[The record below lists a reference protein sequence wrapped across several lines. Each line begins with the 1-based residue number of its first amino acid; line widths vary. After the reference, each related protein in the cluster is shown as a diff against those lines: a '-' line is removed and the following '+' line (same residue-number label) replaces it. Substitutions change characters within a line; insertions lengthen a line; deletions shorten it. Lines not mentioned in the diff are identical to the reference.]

1 MLILGPLVE
10 RASFSVPVTGMQTNE
25 IAERIS
31 RVLETRLRVDPGR
44 ITEIANFDEDLAA
57 TSLDM
62 TETIM
67 SLEDEFG
74 IEISDRDA
82 DKLQTVGDVIAL
94 IRAKLS

>member
-10 RASFSVPVTGMQTNE
+10 RASFSVLVTGMQTNE

-44 ITEIANFDEDLAA
+44 ITEIANFDEDLSA

-62 TETIM
+62 AETIM

-74 IEISDRDA
+74 VEISDRDA
-82 DKLQTVGDVIAL
+82 HKLQTVGDVIAL
-94 IRAKLS
+94 IRAKLT